1 MKILVN
7 NDLTLNFPPIN
18 FFLELISNKK
28 YFKFCKI
35 NHSFWEMLIGK
46 EPWKSRFLTLHSKD
60 FIQECLYTLKNMSKE
75 TMLGI
80 GPNLDYV
87 QKKIEDTPDST
98 IKLSADPEVIKTIK
112 ETIGDRDLFLG
123 TIWKHYTLNN
133 KIDKFFIE
141 IKRNPVVVVGLS
153 HLKNLEYRF
162 GFIHYKINIDADKN
176 KEKILV
182 DLENFR
188 AKFDSP
194 ITFLFQAGEI
204 LSLWLINNLNL
215 QNANLIDMGRSLD
228 YFCGKIEF
236 SEEDKFIYQKKVKDA
251 SDDLVPKTA
260 DKERTLDNHFPDKND
275 QLWQKK
281 VKIYKKL
288 F

>member
-7 NDLTLNFPPIN
+7 DDLTLKLPPIN

-28 YFKFCKI
+28 YFKFCKV
-35 NHSFWEMLIGK
+35 NHSFWEMLIGQ
-46 EPWKSRFLTLHSKD
+46 EPWKSRFLALHSSS
-60 FIQECLYTLKNMSKE
+60 FIQECLNTLKNMRE
-75 TMLGI
+75 DVMLGV

-87 QKKIEDTPDST
+87 QKKIEDASDST
-98 IKLSADPEVIKTIK
+98 INLSADPKVIKIIK
-112 ETIGDRDLFLG
+112 ETVGNRDLFLG

-133 KIDKFFIE
+133 KINQFYIE
-141 IKRNPVVVVGLS
+141 IKKNPVIVVGLS
-153 HLKNLEYRF
+153 HLKNLEYRL

-176 KEKILV
+176 KEKILI
-182 DLENFR
+182 DLQNFR
-188 AKFDSP
+188 TKFDSP

-204 LSLWLINNLNL
+204 LSLWLINNLSL
-215 QNANLIDMGRSLD
+215 QEANLIDMGRSLD

-236 SEEDKFIYQKKVKDA
+236 SEEDKLIYQKKQKEISCA
-251 SDDLVPKTA
+251 SDDV
-260 DKERTLDNHFPDKND
+260 ERTLDAHFPDKNN

-281 VKIYKKL
+281 AYKKL